1 MSEENGRVPPASAPA
16 PQPPPEPGNLDTGVD
31 HVVVPVRI
39 EEALGAAAMGLICLI
54 SFGNVVVRY
63 ATNYSFAFTE
73 EFSVFL
79 LVFMTFVG
87 ASAAFASNEHIRIT
101 FFLERMPPRLRLV
114 CEIVTLLATT
124 LMFSLIV
131 YYGAQVT
138 FDEWYWGETSPG
150 LGYPAWAYTIWL
162 PLLCVAILLRVFGRA
177 FARFRRRPPTPRGS

>member
-1 MSEENGRVPPASAPA
+1 MSEENGRVPPASAPT

-101 FFLERMPPRLRLV
+101 FFLERMPPTLRLV
-114 CEIVTLLATT
+114 CEIVTILATT

>member
-1 MSEENGRVPPASAPA
+1 MSEENGRAPPPSASP
-16 PQPPPEPGNLDTGVD
+16 PPPEPGNLDTGVD

-39 EEALGAAAMGLICLI
+39 EEALGAAAMALICLI

-63 ATNYSFAFTE
+63 TTNISFAFTE

-101 FFLERMPPRLRLV
+101 FFLERMPPPLRLV

-138 FDEWYWGETSPG
+138 YDEWYWGETSPG
-150 LGYPAWAYTIWL
+150 LGNPTWLYTIWL
-162 PLLCVAILLRVFGRA
+162 PILSLAILLRVFGRA
-177 FARFRRRPPTPRGS
+177 FARFRRRPPTLRGG